1 MRRARIIERLQG
13 LADDALLEGC
23 EMAALLMRDTAAA
36 LQSVI
41 FDNAASPEAKGP
53 TSSKIRPDEEEG

>member
-1 MRRARIIERLQG
+1 
-13 LADDALLEGC
+13 
-23 EMAALLMRDTAAA
+23 MAALLMRDTAAA